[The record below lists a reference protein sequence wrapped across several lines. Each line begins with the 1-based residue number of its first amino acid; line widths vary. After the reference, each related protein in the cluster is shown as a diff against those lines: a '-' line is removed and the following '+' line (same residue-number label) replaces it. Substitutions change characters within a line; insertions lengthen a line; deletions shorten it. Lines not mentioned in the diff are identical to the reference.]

1 MSEDEQ
7 LPDNS
12 EKFSMTP
19 AFYDNSCWNCLNRGK
34 NHADYCRAFPDGIPE
49 EFITGKNKHLKSVP
63 GDFGYI
69 YKPDGREKE

>member
-19 AFYDNSCWNCLNRGK
+19 VFYDNSCWNCLNRGK
-34 NHADYCRAFPDGIPE
+34 HNTSICRAFPDGIPE